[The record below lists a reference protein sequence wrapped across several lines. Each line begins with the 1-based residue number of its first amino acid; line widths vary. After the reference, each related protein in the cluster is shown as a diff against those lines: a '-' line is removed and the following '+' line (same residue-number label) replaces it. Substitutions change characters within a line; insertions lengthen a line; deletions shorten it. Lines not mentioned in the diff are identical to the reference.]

1 MEVDPPLDLAPVL
14 EAASEFASYP
24 GSSPSAHILFS
35 SLSHSAPRSLI
46 LESLAGL
53 QNDASAKEF
62 LDRFPLHTLFSVL
75 QTKADVPGTEDTMV
89 SCLDKIFRTKY
100 GASLL
105 LDYAPFIQAGLQANS
120 QAVRC
125 LACKAVSYLL
135 ENTGDRV
142 GALQIIVA
150 YNVYPLLLSC
160 LVDGYAEDH
169 LVSVCSRLLS
179 FFLVK
184 CDEQTSAASLEAVK
198 DIAQSPEG
206 ISIIFP
212 GHGEEPFLIKNIAVQ
227 SSSLA
232 RIRILA
238 LVAKL
243 FALSSSL
250 ATAVYSSNLL
260 NLFEVEINNGHDML
274 TTLSALELLY
284 ELVESPHSSMF
295 LLRTTLLQKLI
306 SMISNSSVDSVLRS
320 RAALISGRILSSS
333 DAYTAVDISSVTALL
348 AAIEERLKVLGGQN
362 TDEYESA
369 LEALGLIGAISQGAT
384 LLLSSSPVARHVIES
399 AFDRHSRGKQLAGL
413 HSLASIC
420 GVDRPE
426 DKMLLDS
433 KAEENLRRLIYT
445 SAANTSKLNPSG
457 LILSV
462 LRQEPEIRLA
472 GYRLISGLVV
482 RPWCLMEICLNPEII
497 TIVTDAKI
505 ETAKTGMDARH
516 HCCTVIS
523 TALSSSNLLQ
533 DAAVARTAAKL
544 QEAVRRGPYVIKE
557 HVEAQPVVMTA
568 ERF

>member
-24 GSSPSAHILFS
+24 
-35 SLSHSAPRSLI
+35 
-46 LESLAGL
+46 GL

-120 QAVRC
+120 QAVRR

-160 LVDGYAEDH
+160 LVDG
-169 LVSVCSRLLS
+169 
-179 FFLVK
+179 
-184 CDEQTSAASLEAVK
+184 DEQTSAASLEAVK

-295 LLRTTLLQKLI
+295 LLRTTLLQKLT
-306 SMISNSSVDSVLRS
+306 SMVSNSSADSVLRS

-348 AAIEERLKVLGGQN
+348 AAIDERLKVLGGQN

-413 HSLASIC
+413 HALASIC
-420 GVDRPE
+420 GVDRSE

-445 SAANTSKLNPSG
+445 AAANTSKLNPSG
-457 LILSV
+457 LILSI

-472 GYRLISGLVV
+472 LTCKLQGYRLISGLVV

-544 QEAVRRGPYVIKE
+544 QEAVRRGPYVIEE

>member
-1 MEVDPPLDLAPVL
+1 MDVDAPLDLAPVL

-24 GSSPSAHILFS
+24 GL
-35 SLSHSAPRSLI
+35 R
-46 LESLAGL
+46 
-53 QNDASAKEF
+53 NDASAKEF

-75 QTKADVPGTEDTMV
+75 QTKSDVPGIEDTMV

-120 QAVRC
+120 QTVRC

-160 LVDGYAEDH
+160 LVDG
-169 LVSVCSRLLS
+169 
-179 FFLVK
+179 
-184 CDEQTSAASLEAVK
+184 DEQTSAASLEAVK

-206 ISIIFP
+206 IA
-212 GHGEEPFLIKNIAVQ
+212 H
-227 SSSLA
+227 
-232 RIRILA
+232 IRILA

-243 FALSSSL
+243 FSLSSSI
-250 ATAVYSSNLL
+250 ATAVYNSNLL
-260 NLFEVEINNGHDML
+260 NLFEVEINNDHDML

-295 LLRTTLLQKLI
+295 LLRTTLLQKLT
-306 SMISNSSVDSVLRS
+306 SMISNSSVDSILRS

-348 AAIEERLKVLGGQN
+348 AAIDDRLKVLGGQN

-369 LEALGLIGAISQGAT
+369 LEALGLIGATSQGAT

-399 AFDRHSRGKQLAGL
+399 AFDRHNRGKQLAGL
-413 HSLASIC
+413 HALASIC

-445 SAANTSKLNPSG
+445 AAANTSKLNPSG

-472 GYRLISGLVV
+472 LCKSQGYRLISGLVV
-482 RPWCLMEICLNPEII
+482 RPWCLMEICLNQEII

-505 ETAKTGMDARH
+505 ETAKNGMDARH
-516 HCCTVIS
+516 HCCTAIS
-523 TALSSSNLLQ
+523 TAISSSNLLQ

-544 QEAVRRGPYVIKE
+544 QEAVRRGPYVTKE

>member
-1 MEVDPPLDLAPVL
+1 MDVDAPLDLAPVL

-24 GSSPSAHILFS
+24 GL
-35 SLSHSAPRSLI
+35 R
-46 LESLAGL
+46 
-53 QNDASAKEF
+53 NDASAKEF

-75 QTKADVPGTEDTMV
+75 QTKADVPGIEDTMV

-120 QAVRC
+120 QTVRC

-160 LVDGYAEDH
+160 LVDG
-169 LVSVCSRLLS
+169 
-179 FFLVK
+179 
-184 CDEQTSAASLEAVK
+184 DEQTSAASLEAVK

-212 GHGEEPFLIKNIAVQ
+212 AHGEEPFLIKNIAVQ

-232 RIRILA
+232 HIRILA

-243 FALSSSL
+243 FSLSSSI
-250 ATAVYSSNLL
+250 ATAVYNSNLL
-260 NLFEVEINNGHDML
+260 NLFEVEINNDHDML

-295 LLRTTLLQKLI
+295 LLRTTLLQKLT
-306 SMISNSSVDSVLRS
+306 SMISNSSVDSILRS

-348 AAIEERLKVLGGQN
+348 AAIDDRLKVLGGQN

-369 LEALGLIGAISQGAT
+369 LEALGLIGATSQGAT

-399 AFDRHSRGKQLAGL
+399 AFDRHNRGKQLAGL
-413 HSLASIC
+413 HALASIC

-445 SAANTSKLNPSG
+445 AAANTSKLNPSG

-482 RPWCLMEICLNPEII
+482 RPWCLMEICLNQEII

-505 ETAKTGMDARH
+505 ETAKNGMDARH
-516 HCCTVIS
+516 HCCMAIS

-533 DAAVARTAAKL
+533 DAAAARTAAKL
-544 QEAVRRGPYVIKE
+544 QEAVRRGPYVTKE

>member
-24 GSSPSAHILFS
+24 
-35 SLSHSAPRSLI
+35 
-46 LESLAGL
+46 GL

-105 LDYAPFIQAGLQANS
+105 LDYAPFIQVGLQANS
-120 QAVRC
+120 QAVRR

-160 LVDGYAEDH
+160 LVDG
-169 LVSVCSRLLS
+169 
-179 FFLVK
+179 
-184 CDEQTSAASLEAVK
+184 DEQTSAASLEAVK

-212 GHGEEPFLIKNIAVQ
+212 GHGEGPFLIKNIAVQ

-295 LLRTTLLQKLI
+295 LLRTTLLQKLT
-306 SMISNSSVDSVLRS
+306 SMVSNSSVDSVLRS

-348 AAIEERLKVLGGQN
+348 AAIDERLKVLGGQN

-369 LEALGLIGAISQGAT
+369 LEALGLIGASNQGAT

-413 HSLASIC
+413 HALASIC

-445 SAANTSKLNPSG
+445 AAANTSKLNPSG
-457 LILSV
+457 LILSI

-557 HVEAQPVVMTA
+557 HVEAQPIVMTA

>member
-24 GSSPSAHILFS
+24 
-35 SLSHSAPRSLI
+35 
-46 LESLAGL
+46 GL

-120 QAVRC
+120 QAVRR

-160 LVDGYAEDH
+160 LVDG
-169 LVSVCSRLLS
+169 
-179 FFLVK
+179 
-184 CDEQTSAASLEAVK
+184 DEQTSAASLEAVK

-227 SSSLA
+227 SSSL
-232 RIRILA
+232 
-238 LVAKL
+238 
-243 FALSSSL
+243 
-250 ATAVYSSNLL
+250 
-260 NLFEVEINNGHDML
+260 
-274 TTLSALELLY
+274 
-284 ELVESPHSSMF
+284 LVESPHSSMF
-295 LLRTTLLQKLI
+295 LLRTTLLQKLT
-306 SMISNSSVDSVLRS
+306 SMVSNSSADSVLRS

-348 AAIEERLKVLGGQN
+348 AAIDERLKVLGGQN

-413 HSLASIC
+413 HALASIC
-420 GVDRPE
+420 GVDRSE

-445 SAANTSKLNPSG
+445 AAANTSKLNPSG
-457 LILSV
+457 LILSI

-472 GYRLISGLVV
+472 LTCKLQGYRLISGLVV

-505 ETAKTGMDARH
+505 ETAKTGAISGALFSYIPGMDARH

-544 QEAVRRGPYVIKE
+544 QEAVRRGPYVIEE

>member
-24 GSSPSAHILFS
+24 
-35 SLSHSAPRSLI
+35 
-46 LESLAGL
+46 GL

-105 LDYAPFIQAGLQANS
+105 LDYAPFMQVGLQANS
-120 QAVRC
+120 QAVRR

-135 ENTGDRV
+135 ENTGDKV

-150 YNVYPLLLSC
+150 SNVYPLLLSC
-160 LVDGYAEDH
+160 LVDG
-169 LVSVCSRLLS
+169 
-179 FFLVK
+179 
-184 CDEQTSAASLEAVK
+184 DEQTSAASLEAVK

-212 GHGEEPFLIKNIAVQ
+212 GHGEGPFLIKNIAVQ

-295 LLRTTLLQKLI
+295 LLRTTLLQKLTT
-306 SMISNSSVDSVLRS
+306 MVSNSSVDSVLRS

-348 AAIEERLKVLGGQN
+348 AAIDERLKVGGQN

-413 HSLASIC
+413 HALASIC

-445 SAANTSKLNPSG
+445 AAANTSKLNPSG
-457 LILSV
+457 LILSI